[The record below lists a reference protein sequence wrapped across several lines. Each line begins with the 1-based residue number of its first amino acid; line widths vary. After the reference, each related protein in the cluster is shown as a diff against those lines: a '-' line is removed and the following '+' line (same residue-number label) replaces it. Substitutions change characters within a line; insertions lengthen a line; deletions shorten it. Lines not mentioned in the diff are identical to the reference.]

1 MITLNTTHTIFS
13 QITAKQV
20 AAELNKDNDSWTY
33 KVKNNPN
40 PDGPKTAIIKIYDED
55 GKFVGT
61 Y

>member
-13 QITAKQV
+13 QDEAEQV
-20 AAELNKDNDSWTY
+20 AAELNEDNDGWTY
-33 KVKNNPN
+33 KVENNPN

-55 GKFVGT
+55 GEFVGN